1 MKTKQTM
8 KKRAIALV
16 CALVVITE
24 GTPQCFA
31 SDDPASMA
39 FDAVVIRPFCLV
51 GTVLGG
57 AFFVISLPVAATSKS
72 VRRATTAMVVKPAQA
87 TFTRPLGDFD
97 SLSYYAGEARS
108 VRPPQQHRRG

>member
-1 MKTKQTM
+1 MKTKRTI
-8 KKRAIALV
+8 KKRAMVLV
-16 CALVVITE
+16 CALVLIAE

-31 SDDPASMA
+31 SNDPAAMA
-39 FDAVVIRPFCLV
+39 FDAVLIRPVCLV
-51 GTVLGG
+51 ATVLGG

-72 VRRATTAMVVKPAQA
+72 VQRAATAMVVKPAQA

-97 SLSYYAGEARS
+97 YLSYYGGEARS